1 MTWKMYLF
9 MLAFLTVMLTVF
21 FIVAWS
27 VLVNVAQ
34 QYRGSRGRLFDEDE
48 PGIAKNAVIRRLPLW
63 KALPLALATAWIIVH
78 FIVRN

>member
-9 MLAFLTVMLTVF
+9 MFAFLTVMLTVF

-27 VLVNVAQ
+27 VLVNVVQ
-34 QYRGSRGRLFDEDE
+34 QYRRSRGRLVDVDA
-48 PGIAKNAVIRRLPLW
+48 PGITKEPVIRKLPLW
-63 KALPLALATAWIIVH
+63 KALPLALAVAWIIVH

>member
-34 QYRGSRGRLFDEDE
+34 QYRRSRGRLVDVDA
-48 PGIAKNAVIRRLPLW
+48 PGITRAAVIRKLPLW
-63 KALPLALATAWIIVH
+63 KALPPALVAAWIIVH
-78 FIVRN
+78 FIVQN